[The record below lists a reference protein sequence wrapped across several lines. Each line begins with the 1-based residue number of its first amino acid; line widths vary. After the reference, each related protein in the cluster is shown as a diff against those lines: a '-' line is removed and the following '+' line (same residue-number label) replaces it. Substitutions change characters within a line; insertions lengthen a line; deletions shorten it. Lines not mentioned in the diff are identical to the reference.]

1 MELELHSELIYKN
14 NLDVNKF
21 ARMLN
26 DPSQCYKFYWLEA
39 IVNLITTT
47 NEDLTFDQIINE
59 MIWEAWHSVTCYHLH
74 LGPTIRGKSEN
85 FLEHAIGI
93 IEKDPLLKQPTSKKD
108 VMEAIA
114 RNESELR
121 SDKNSLIIYVPYR
134 LLSSFLDEVSGSDPI
149 WDSQRRLIVYFEMLN
164 QKTPL
169 LYTIIDGKGLQKKV
183 HVNEYWKQLIF
194 DNYSIITS
202 WIQLK
207 KIRFLQDRN
216 PGVPGII
223 YKLSRENATAR
234 KLGNARELWKSAALV
249 GSLSVYDI
257 YSGRKLDIHHFD
269 LDHFV
274 PWSYVVNDE
283 LWNLVPM
290 EKRLNSSK
298 NNKLPDW
305 DKYFG
310 KMAES
315 QYKLYEV
322 IFSHKEVRT
331 RFEKCRRENLNTI
344 WATERLYIEGNSR
357 EQFTNI
363 LEHNMKPLYDS
374 AYLQGYGLWKVPE
387 QLIL

>member
-223 YKLSRENATAR
+223 YKLSQENATAR

-257 YSGRKLDIHHFD
+257 YSGRKLDIFCNPIFFYLEIMYLLHKICKCIYCK
-269 LDHFV
+269 V
-274 PWSYVVNDE
+274 SKV
-283 LWNLVPM
+283 
-290 EKRLNSSK
+290 SSVS
-298 NNKLPDW
+298 LS
-305 DKYFG
+305 F
-310 KMAES
+310 
-315 QYKLYEV
+315 
-322 IFSHKEVRT
+322 IFSIFEGSINPSVR
-331 RFEKCRRENLNTI
+331 FQCCKHFLKNFF
-344 WATERLYIEGNSR
+344 
-357 EQFTNI
+357 QFFF
-363 LEHNMKPLYDS
+363 L
-374 AYLQGYGLWKVPE
+374 
-387 QLIL
+387 